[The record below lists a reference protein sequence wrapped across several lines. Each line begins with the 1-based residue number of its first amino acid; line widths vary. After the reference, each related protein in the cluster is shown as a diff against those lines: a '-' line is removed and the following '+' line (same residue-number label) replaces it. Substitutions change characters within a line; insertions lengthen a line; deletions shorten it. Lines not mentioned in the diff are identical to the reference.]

1 MIKKTIVVGIVFFVI
16 YTILTFSIMP
26 DKFVSQHQWQSNII
40 TAQKFIYDDMAVYN
54 NVIIGSSLSNR
65 LVIDSLPKTFNL
77 SFSGQSIYDGLN
89 ILSHKTNLPKNVFI
103 EMNIALRGKDENF
116 ASAIFSPVLY
126 YLRKLLPSLRD
137 GKQPIGILGGITSSI
152 ITRPFIEGLKNIF
165 QLNEE
170 SATNMNKKELF
181 SKMLLLEIKN
191 YSQCPSQK
199 TIKGSFDSLDKLVS
213 QLENRGVNIVFF
225 EIPVNSKL
233 NNLPRAKT
241 IRSAFY
247 SSFPSSIY
255 NYISIPD
262 SCKFETTDG
271 LHLNEDEALRYTMY
285 LKSKLFN
292 YLSY

>member
-1 MIKKTIVVGIVFFVI
+1 MIKKTLVVGTVFFVI
-16 YTILTFSIMP
+16 YTIFTFSIMP
-26 DKFVSQHQWQSNII
+26 DKYVSQHQWQSNII
-40 TAQKFIYDDMAVYN
+40 TAQKYMYDDMDSYS

-65 LVIDSLPKTFNL
+65 LVIDSLPKTYNL
-77 SFSGQSIYDGLN
+77 SFSGQSIYDGLD
-89 ILSHKTNLPKNVFI
+89 ILSHKTNLPKNIFI
-103 EMNIALRGKDENF
+103 EMNIALRAKDENF
-116 ASAIFSPVLY
+116 ASAVFSPILY
-126 YLRKLLPSLRD
+126 YPRKMLPSLRD

-170 SATNMNKKELF
+170 STTNVNKKELF

-199 TIKGSFDSLDKLVS
+199 TINGSFDSLDKLVS

-241 IRSAFY
+241 IRTAFY
-247 SSFPSSIY
+247 NNFPSSTY
-255 NYISIPD
+255 TYISMPD
-262 SCKFETTDG
+262 SLKFETTDG
-271 LHLNEDEALRYTMY
+271 LHLNEDEALKYTMY
-285 LKSKLFN
+285 LRSKLSK
-292 YLSY
+292 YL